1 MLELKLK
8 YMLQTNIKKHI
19 HKTSIHSNKNLNIH
33 QQFNGY
39 KREASSLLVLI
50 MTSNINKNSHYSHI

>member
-1 MLELKLK
+1 MLDLWLAILELKLK
-8 YMLQTNIKKHI
+8 YMLQTNIKKYI

-39 KREASSLLVLI
+39 KKEASSFSRVLLLLFGR
-50 MTSNINKNSHYSHI
+50 

>member
-39 KREASSLLVLI
+39 KREASSFSRVLLLLFGR
-50 MTSNINKNSHYSHI
+50 